1 MSLVFSGTLATGMN
15 ENEITRAS
23 SLDVETQRIFAEVKK
38 NDAGRA
44 FVLCLKRTGT
54 EVNRF
59 AKVTGNFILP

>member
-1 MSLVFSGTLATGMN
+1 
-15 ENEITRAS
+15 
-23 SLDVETQRIFAEVKK
+23 VKK

-54 EVNRF
+54 EVNRS